1 MADLTG
7 MLQAA
12 AGSGGAPSDNA
23 WDITYSQPTT
33 SGFGPVDLPSMLGT
47 WGLFSTPDTF
57 PNQIYVSPD
66 GNYAFVLRSSN
77 DTVVRW
83 DLLQPWL
90 FEVSGISPSQSYT
103 ITTEATPT
111 GLFFKYDGT
120 KMYIVGTT
128 TRLVQQYSLAT
139 AWDIT
144 TASYDAGVVFSVSA
158 QDSSPQNIC
167 FSPDGTKFYLAGA
180 TNQSIFQYSLSPA
193 WDITTLSY
201 VQSLDVSTDVT
212 APSGISFIN
221 DGSKFI
227 TVDRVAEEIYSYDL
241 ATNWDISTASY
252 TSVRTNEFD
261 VRSAFIKGDDGVL
274 VASAR
279 GSGSSD
285 IYRAIVSCLFIS
297 SSFDSSFFFK
307 PDGLKLYVGKY
318 TNSPFYSGVSEYDLA
333 SAWDLSTATF
343 LQDSPTSFRFI
354 FFKPDG
360 SKMFAASG
368 ASTIREYDL
377 SSNWDI
383 STLSAYTNEITVS
396 SPLGNLRS
404 LFFKPD
410 GTVMYFI
417 SQSDSSVYEYALGS
431 AWDLSTA
438 TLTQSYSLVGLETY
452 PVGLFFKPDGTRM
465 YVTGYTTD
473 AINEFELPTP
483 WDISTASYVR
493 EYLLTELTTTSP
505 PLFQYPIY
513 MRSDGQ
519 LWFLG
524 NRTFCTFEIT

>member
-33 SGFGPVDLPSMLGT
+33 SGFGPVDLSSMVAT
-47 WGLFSTPDTF
+47 WGLLDRTNTGPK
-57 PNQIYVSPD
+57 QIYISPD
-66 GNYAFVLRSSN
+66 GVYAFVLSTLSTLRV
-77 DTVVRW
+77 TRYTLV
-83 DLLQPWL
+83 QPW
-90 FEVSGISPSQSYT
+90 FFVDNAPSQSYT
-103 ITTEATPT
+103 LTTEATPT

-128 TRLVQQYSLAT
+128 QRLVLQYSLAT
-139 AWDIT
+139 AWDVT
-144 TASYDAGVVFSVSA
+144 TASYDAGVSFSVA
-158 QDSSPQNIC
+158 PQDSSPQNIC
-167 FSPDGTKFYLAGA
+167 FSPDGTKFYLCGA

-212 APSGISFIN
+212 APVGISFMN
-221 DGSKFI
+221 NGLKFI
-227 TVDRVAEEIYSYDL
+227 TVDRTAEEIYSYDL

-252 TSVRTNEFD
+252 TASKSEFY
-261 VRSAFIKGDDGVL
+261 VESAFIKGDDGVL
-274 VASAR
+274 VAVTQGTLSDTYRFRVSAL
-279 GSGSSD
+279 SV
-285 IYRAIVSCLFIS
+285 AS
-297 SSFDSSFFFK
+297 SSSSSFFFK
-307 PDGLKLYVGKY
+307 PDGLKFYVG
-318 TNSPFYSGVSEYDLA
+318 TLSPSSVVSEYDLA

-343 LQDSPTSFRFI
+343 VQNSPLSYRWI

-360 SKMFAASG
+360 SKMFASNG
-368 ASTIREYDL
+368 STTIREHDL
-377 SSNWDI
+377 SSNWDV

-473 AINEFELPTP
+473 AINEFELSTP
-483 WDISTASYVR
+483 WDISTASYQR
-493 EYLLTELTTTSP
+493 EYLLTALNLASP
-505 PLFQYPIY
+505 PYDQYPIY

-524 NRTFCTFEIT
+524 SGTYRAFEIT